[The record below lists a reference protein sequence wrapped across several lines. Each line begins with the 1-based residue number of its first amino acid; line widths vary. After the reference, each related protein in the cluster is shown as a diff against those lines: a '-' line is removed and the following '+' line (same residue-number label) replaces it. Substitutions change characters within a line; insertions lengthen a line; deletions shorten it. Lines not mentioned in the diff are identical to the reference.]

1 MSCEEGR
8 GARADSH
15 WGQGRGKALLRWL
28 LWEELW
34 GEEEED
40 FLLSAVCPQ
49 SMPYSR
55 VLEVYKEHLSPELVY
70 FPDPLLLHQGHMQ
83 WLFDHEGNRYLDFF
97 SGIVTVSVGHCHP

>member
-1 MSCEEGR
+1 MAAGEHRARPRRVRERGGTAVVVTVGR
-8 GARADSH
+8 AV
-15 WGQGRGKALLRWL
+15 RG
-28 LWEELW
+28 
-34 GEEEED
+34 EEED
-40 FLLSAVCPQ
+40 FPLSAVCPQ

-55 VLEVYKEHLSPELVY
+55 VLEVYREHLSCELVY

>member
-1 MSCEEGR
+1 MR
-8 GARADSH
+8 G
-15 WGQGRGKALLRWL
+15 QERGEALLRWPL
-28 LWEELW
+28 REELR
-34 GEEEED
+34 GEGEGR
-40 FLLSAVCPQ
+40 LCILSAVCPQ

-70 FPDPLLLHQGHMQ
+70 FPKPLLLHQGHMQ